1 AEEHNKN
8 EIVELV
14 LSSLISCDSSNETL
28 LEKELQ
34 KVDDEPDKNKIK
46 EIFNNVFKSLDN
58 DIFKQQEGYEFED
71 SVGTTATIALIFNKT
86 TYVVHR
92 GDSPTYAGYKN
103 EQIRRITA
111 NHNLDDDGELEMLTK
126 EVKKPHFYYLK
137 DRFDRCYGSPR
148 YWLDDGDLGG
158 LKITTFFGNTY
169 NFTSKKFPDDLPQE
183 REMARRY
190 STQSGLIEINNQ
202 DIDFILVT
210 SDGFEDVEIFLR
222 DSVKKF
228 KEDNEE
234 ETKAASFLMGKNGFY
249 DEETDD
255 ATFVSIFFKQSKD
268 ETVKNLY
275 KRINNK
281 KFKYWGSLDK
291 EEKFAYRKSIF
302 SNMTKKKTQ
311 ACE

>member
-1 AEEHNKN
+1 TEEHNKN

-34 KVDDEPDKNKIK
+34 KVNDEPDKNKIK

-58 DIFKQQEGYEFED
+58 DILKKQEGYEFED
-71 SVGTTATIALIFNKT
+71 SV
-86 TYVVHR
+86 

-111 NHNLDDDGELEMLTK
+111 NHNLDNDGKQLNL
-126 EVKKPHFYYLK
+126 
-137 DRFDRCYGSPR
+137 
-148 YWLDDGDLGG
+148 
-158 LKITTFFGNTY
+158 
-169 NFTSKKFPDDLPQE
+169 
-183 REMARRY
+183 A
-190 STQSGLIEINNQ
+190 QSGLIEINNQ
-202 DIDFILVT
+202 DIDFIL
-210 SDGFEDVEIFLR
+210 DVEIFLR

-268 ETVKNLY
+268 ETVKDLY

-302 SNMTKKKTQ
+302 SNMTNKKNSGM
-311 ACE
+311 